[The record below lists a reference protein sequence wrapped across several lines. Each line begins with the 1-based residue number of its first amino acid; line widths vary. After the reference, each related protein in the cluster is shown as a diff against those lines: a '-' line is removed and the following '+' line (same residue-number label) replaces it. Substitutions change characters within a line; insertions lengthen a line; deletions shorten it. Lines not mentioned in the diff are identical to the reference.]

1 MKHINATELDH
12 KIKSFLGRKT
22 CEYPELMS
30 IKKAAWTRTGSHA
43 IAARFLSV

>member
-1 MKHINATELDH
+1 MKHINASELDS

-30 IKKAAWTRTGSHA
+30 IKKVTWTRTGLHA
-43 IAARFLSV
+43 S